1 MTHCSYPVCVRERQG
16 DSTCHLFWTRFGP
29 AWDRVRTFITSL
41 VRLEGGKRGKRLA
54 VEMQVQW
61 CVHDTGGC
69 GVAAPIC
76 HISQHEQGCGLHN
89 AHSAHCSWA
98 WEESSMDM
106 LCIRKKKGRV
116 GGGLGL
122 CDIIAWAMM
131 EDNVAS
137 SGKSGC
143 REGTSPGFALV
154 LSVLHDY
161 IRVLSFYC
169 AFPELVVVGLELLWN
184 HCCGNDYDPKCRK
197 LCELLI
203 FYSICDAPHCI
214 FVHVWSF
221 QRLRSFYNRAL
232 RL

>member
-1 MTHCSYPVCVRERQG
+1 MLHLTTRAGLRPAQCTL
-16 DSTCHLFWTRFGP
+16 STLLL
-29 AWDRVRTFITSL
+29 SL
-41 VRLEGGKRGKRLA
+41 GGIINGHA
-54 VEMQVQW
+54 
-61 CVHDTGGC
+61 
-69 GVAAPIC
+69 
-76 HISQHEQGCGLHN
+76 LHK
-89 AHSAHCSWA
+89 
-98 WEESSMDM
+98 
-106 LCIRKKKGRV
+106 KKKGRV